1 MKKILSIF
9 LFATLGGGAA
19 LFINYLILKPTAF
32 ENSSKQQSP
41 IRLADLTSSAGT
53 IDFRAAAEQT
63 VHAVVHIKT
72 KFTSQQTYYD
82 PFQGFFGGGSGMQI
96 VPKEQESSGSGVIIS
111 NDGYIVTNF
120 HVVQN
125 AEKIEVTLNDKRT
138 YEAELV
144 GTDPNTDLAVLRVQE
159 KGLPF
164 IAYGNS
170 DDVKV
175 GEWVL
180 AVGNPFN
187 LTSTVTAGIVSAK
200 ARNINIISGNGSGS
214 GAVESFIQTDAAV
227 NPGNSGGA
235 LVNTLGQLVGINS
248 AIATSTGSFSGYSFA
263 IPVNLVRKVVVDL
276 VEFGTVQRGYLGVN
290 IKDVDAQL
298 VKEQKLG
305 KLNGVYVV
313 GVLADGA
320 AASAGLDGGDVIV
333 KVGEIFVNNV
343 SELQEQVNNFRPGDK
358 VVVTYVRDSK
368 EKIVNVILKNKNN
381 GAELLKKEDKS
392 MDVESLGAV
401 FETIAPED
409 MKRLNISNGLR
420 VSKLGSGK
428 LRNSGIREG
437 FIITSVDK
445 NKVSS
450 PDELKKILDNKKGG
464 ILIEGL
470 YPNGSRAYYAFG
482 M

>member
-32 ENSSKQQSP
+32 ENSSKQQSQ

-144 GTDPNTDLAVLRVQE
+144 GTDPNTDLAVLRVEE

-263 IPVNLVRKVVVDL
+263 VPVNLVRKVVVDL
-276 VEFGTVQRGYLGVN
+276 VEFGTVQSGYLGIN

-320 AASAGLDGGDVIV
+320 AASAGLDGGDVII

-381 GAELLKKEDKS
+381 SAELLKKEDKS

>member
-263 IPVNLVRKVVVDL
+263 VPVNLVRKVVVDL

>member
-298 VKEQKLG
+298 VKEQKLD

-320 AASAGLDGGDVIV
+320 AASAGLDGGDVII

-368 EKIVNVILKNKNN
+368 EKVVNVILKNKNN

>member
-9 LFATLGGGAA
+9 LFATLGGGVA

-125 AEKIEVTLNDKRT
+125 ADKIEVTLNDKRT
-138 YEAELV
+138 YEAELI
-144 GTDPNTDLAVLRVQE
+144 GTDPNTDLAVLHVEE

-235 LVNTLGQLVGINS
+235 LVNTLGQLIGINS

-263 IPVNLVRKVVVDL
+263 VPVNLVRKVVIDL
-276 VEFGTVQRGYLGVN
+276 VEFGTVQRGYLGIN

-298 VKEQKLG
+298 VKEQKLD
-305 KLNGVYVV
+305 KLSGVYVV
-313 GVLADGA
+313 GVLEDGA
-320 AASAGLDGGDVIV
+320 AESAGLDGGDVII

>member
-263 IPVNLVRKVVVDL
+263 VPVNLVRKVVVDL

-381 GAELLKKEDKS
+381 SAELLKKEDKS

>member
-263 IPVNLVRKVVVDL
+263 VPVNLVRKVVVDL
-276 VEFGTVQRGYLGVN
+276 VEFGTVQRGYLGIN

-298 VKEQKLG
+298 VKEQKLD

-381 GAELLKKEDKS
+381 SAELLKKEDKS

>member
-263 IPVNLVRKVVVDL
+263 VPVNLVRKVVVDL
-276 VEFGTVQRGYLGVN
+276 VEFGTVQRGYLGIN

-298 VKEQKLG
+298 VKEQKLD

-320 AASAGLDGGDVIV
+320 AASAGLDGGDVII

-381 GAELLKKEDKS
+381 SAELLKKEDKS

>member
-19 LFINYLILKPTAF
+19 LFINYIILKPTAF

-263 IPVNLVRKVVVDL
+263 VPVNLVRKVVVDL
-276 VEFGTVQRGYLGVN
+276 VEFGTVQRGYLGIN

-298 VKEQKLG
+298 VKEQKLD

>member
-32 ENSSKQQSP
+32 ENSSKQQSQ

-144 GTDPNTDLAVLRVQE
+144 GTDPNTDLAVLRVEE

-263 IPVNLVRKVVVDL
+263 VPVNLVRKVVVDL
-276 VEFGTVQRGYLGVN
+276 VEFGTVQRGYLGIN

-298 VKEQKLG
+298 VKEQKLD

-320 AASAGLDGGDVIV
+320 AASAGLDGGDVII

-358 VVVTYVRDSK
+358 VVVTYVIDSK
-368 EKIVNVILKNKNN
+368 EKIVNVILNNKNN

>member
-263 IPVNLVRKVVVDL
+263 VPVNLVRKVVVDL
-276 VEFGTVQRGYLGVN
+276 VEFGTVQRGYLGIN

-298 VKEQKLG
+298 VKEQKLD

-320 AASAGLDGGDVIV
+320 AASAGLDGGDVII

-368 EKIVNVILKNKNN
+368 EKVVNVILKNKNN

>member
-263 IPVNLVRKVVVDL
+263 VPVNLVRKVVVDL
-276 VEFGTVQRGYLGVN
+276 VEFGTVQRGYLGIN

-320 AASAGLDGGDVIV
+320 AASAGLDGGDVII
-333 KVGEIFVNNV
+333 KVAEIFVNNV

-381 GAELLKKEDKS
+381 SAELLKKEDKS

>member
-381 GAELLKKEDKS
+381 SAELLKKEDKS

>member
-82 PFQGFFGGGSGMQI
+82 PFQGFFGGGSGLQI

-263 IPVNLVRKVVVDL
+263 VPVNLVRKVVVDL
-276 VEFGTVQRGYLGVN
+276 VEFGTVQRGYLGIN

-298 VKEQKLG
+298 VKEQKLD

-320 AASAGLDGGDVIV
+320 AASAGLDGGDVII

>member
-138 YEAELV
+138 YKAELV

-200 ARNINIISGNGSGS
+200 ARNINRISGNGSGS

-320 AASAGLDGGDVIV
+320 AASAGLDGGDVII

-381 GAELLKKEDKS
+381 SAELLKKEDKS

>member
-263 IPVNLVRKVVVDL
+263 VPVNLVRKVVVDL
-276 VEFGTVQRGYLGVN
+276 VEFGTVQRGYLGIN

-381 GAELLKKEDKS
+381 SAELLKKEDKS

>member
-298 VKEQKLG
+298 VKEQKLD

-313 GVLADGA
+313 EVLADGA
-320 AASAGLDGGDVIV
+320 AASAGLDGGDVII

>member
-263 IPVNLVRKVVVDL
+263 VPVNLVRKVVVDL
-276 VEFGTVQRGYLGVN
+276 VEFGTVQRGYLGIN

-320 AASAGLDGGDVIV
+320 AASAGLDGGDVII

>member
-263 IPVNLVRKVVVDL
+263 VPVNLVRKVVVDL
-276 VEFGTVQRGYLGVN
+276 VEFGTVQRGYLGIN

-298 VKEQKLG
+298 VKEQKLD

-368 EKIVNVILKNKNN
+368 EKVVNVILKNKNN

>member
-263 IPVNLVRKVVVDL
+263 VPVNLVRKVVVDL
-276 VEFGTVQRGYLGVN
+276 VEFGTVQRGYLGIN

-298 VKEQKLG
+298 VKEQKLD

>member
-53 IDFRAAAEQT
+53 IDFRAAAQQT

-144 GTDPNTDLAVLRVQE
+144 GTDPNTDLAVLRVKE

-263 IPVNLVRKVVVDL
+263 VPVNLVRKVVVDL
-276 VEFGTVQRGYLGVN
+276 VEFGTVQRGYLGIN

-298 VKEQKLG
+298 VKEQNLD

-320 AASAGLDGGDVIV
+320 AASAGLDGGDVII

-358 VVVTYVRDSK
+358 VVVTYLRDSK

-381 GAELLKKEDKS
+381 GTELLKKEDKS

>member
-263 IPVNLVRKVVVDL
+263 VPVNLVRKVVVDL
-276 VEFGTVQRGYLGVN
+276 VEFGTVQRGYLGIN

-298 VKEQKLG
+298 VKEQKLD

-420 VSKLGSGK
+420 VSKLGAGK

>member
-138 YEAELV
+138 YKAELV

-298 VKEQKLG
+298 VKEQKLD

-320 AASAGLDGGDVIV
+320 AASAGLDGGDVII

-381 GAELLKKEDKS
+381 SAELLKKEDKS

>member
-263 IPVNLVRKVVVDL
+263 VPVNLVRKVVVDL
-276 VEFGTVQRGYLGVN
+276 VEFGTVQRGYLGIN

-298 VKEQKLG
+298 VKEQKLD

-320 AASAGLDGGDVIV
+320 AASAGLDGGDVII

>member
-19 LFINYLILKPTAF
+19 LFINYLILKTTAF

-263 IPVNLVRKVVVDL
+263 VPVNLVRKVVVDL
-276 VEFGTVQRGYLGVN
+276 VEFGTVQRGYLGIN

-298 VKEQKLG
+298 VKEQKLD

-320 AASAGLDGGDVIV
+320 AASAGLDGGDVII

>member
-248 AIATSTGSFSGYSFA
+248 AIATSTGSFSGYSFEF
-263 IPVNLVRKVVVDL
+263 PFNLVLKVVVDL
-276 VEFGTVQRGYLGVN
+276 VEFGTVQRGYLGIN

>member
-320 AASAGLDGGDVIV
+320 AASAGLDGGDVII

>member
-320 AASAGLDGGDVIV
+320 AASAGLDGGDVII

-381 GAELLKKEDKS
+381 SAELLKKEDKS

>member
-263 IPVNLVRKVVVDL
+263 VPVNLVRKVVVDL
-276 VEFGTVQRGYLGVN
+276 VEFGTVQRGYLGIN

-298 VKEQKLG
+298 VKEQKLD

-320 AASAGLDGGDVIV
+320 AASAGLDGGDVII

-420 VSKLGSGK
+420 VSKLGAGK

>member
-32 ENSSKQQSP
+32 ENSSKQQSQ

-144 GTDPNTDLAVLRVQE
+144 GTDPNTDLAVLRVEE

-263 IPVNLVRKVVVDL
+263 VPVNLVRKVVVDL
-276 VEFGTVQRGYLGVN
+276 VEFGTVQRGYLGIN

-320 AASAGLDGGDVIV
+320 AASAGLDGGDVII

>member
-32 ENSSKQQSP
+32 ETSSKQQSP

-320 AASAGLDGGDVIV
+320 AASAGLDGGDVII

>member
-298 VKEQKLG
+298 VKEQKLD

-320 AASAGLDGGDVIV
+320 AASAGLDGGDVII

>member
-263 IPVNLVRKVVVDL
+263 VPVNLVRKVVVDL
-276 VEFGTVQRGYLGVN
+276 VEFGTVQRGYLGIN

-320 AASAGLDGGDVIV
+320 AASAGLDGGDVII

-368 EKIVNVILKNKNN
+368 EKVVNVILKNKNN

>member
-138 YEAELV
+138 YKAELV

-320 AASAGLDGGDVIV
+320 AASAGLDGGDVII

-381 GAELLKKEDKS
+381 SAELLKKEDKS

>member
-19 LFINYLILKPTAF
+19 LFINYLILKPTTF

-263 IPVNLVRKVVVDL
+263 VPVNLVRKVVVDL
-276 VEFGTVQRGYLGVN
+276 VEFGTVQRGYLGIN

-298 VKEQKLG
+298 VKEQKLD

-313 GVLADGA
+313 AVLADGA
-320 AASAGLDGGDVIV
+320 AASAGLDGGDVII

-381 GAELLKKEDKS
+381 SAELLKKEDKS

-420 VSKLGSGK
+420 VSKLGAGK

>member
-298 VKEQKLG
+298 VKEQKLD

>member
-235 LVNTLGQLVGINS
+235 LVNTLGQLIGINS

-263 IPVNLVRKVVVDL
+263 VPVNLVRKVVVDL
-276 VEFGTVQRGYLGVN
+276 VEFGTVQRGYLGIN

-320 AASAGLDGGDVIV
+320 AASAGLDGGDVII

>member
-32 ENSSKQQSP
+32 ENSSKQQSQ

-144 GTDPNTDLAVLRVQE
+144 GTDPNTDLAVLRVEE

-263 IPVNLVRKVVVDL
+263 VPVNLVRKVVVDL
-276 VEFGTVQRGYLGVN
+276 VEFGTVQRGYLGIN

-298 VKEQKLG
+298 VKEQKLD

-320 AASAGLDGGDVIV
+320 AASAGLDGGDVII

>member
-32 ENSSKQQSP
+32 ENSSKQQSQ

-96 VPKEQESSGSGVIIS
+96 VPKEQESLGSGVIIS

-144 GTDPNTDLAVLRVQE
+144 GTDPNTDLAVLRVEE

-263 IPVNLVRKVVVDL
+263 VPVNLVRKVVVDL
-276 VEFGTVQRGYLGVN
+276 VEFGTVQRGYLGIN

-320 AASAGLDGGDVIV
+320 AASAGLDGGDVII